1 MASQGTTAGVGIIA
15 GLVSFVLLFCL
26 EGALYFIL
34 FGGHPGDSFS
44 LFFILLG
51 LGMILIPANIIAATL
66 IGKRVSEEQRRQAQ
80 E

>member
-1 MASQGTTAGVGIIA
+1 MASQGSTAGVGIIA
-15 GLVSFVLLFCL
+15 GLVSFVALFCL
-26 EGALYFIL
+26 EGVLYFIL
-34 FGGHPGDSFS
+34 FGGPGDSFS

-66 IGKRVSEEQRRQAQ
+66 IGKRVSEKQRRQAQ